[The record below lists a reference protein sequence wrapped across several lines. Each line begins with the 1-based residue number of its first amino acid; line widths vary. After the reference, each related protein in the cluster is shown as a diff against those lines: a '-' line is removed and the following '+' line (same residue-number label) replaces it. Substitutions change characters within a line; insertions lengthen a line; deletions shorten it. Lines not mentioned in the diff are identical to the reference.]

1 MSKILFLN
9 PYYYPGFRS
18 GGPQRTVMNIADAF
32 GDKND
37 IYILTQNCDMG
48 SSDSYDVE
56 THKWIRV
63 RNANVMYLPPR
74 DYNIRSIKKYSANFS
89 TVYSCGLFCRC
100 TIDAIILHKFDKSKT
115 LYVAPMG
122 VFSKAAIASKALKK
136 RVFLF
141 VFKYLGLFKNIIW
154 SFTSELELEEAKA
167 VLGNTI
173 KEYIIAE
180 DLPRK
185 MDLDAQL
192 AKVNSYKNQKNENLK
207 LVFLSRVSP
216 KKNLEYCAEILKG
229 ITDKEIAFDVYGT
242 AENEEYWSKC
252 RRLLESL
259 PKNIHYRYCGEV
271 NSEKVIEVF
280 SNYDAFL
287 FPTKGENFGHVIYEA
302 LCAGCVPIISD
313 RTPWLE
319 LAENDCGY
327 VLPLEE
333 PTGFVKTIND
343 LKEIKISGRLKEIK
357 INAVEYARRKYIS
370 SVEKSGY
377 KVIFTNDK

>member
-48 SSDSYDVE
+48 CTDSYDVE

-63 RNANVMYLPPR
+63 GNANVMYLPLK
-74 DYNIRSIKKYSANFS
+74 DYNIKSIKKYSADFD
-89 TVYSCGLFCRC
+89 TIYSCGLFSGC
-100 TIDAIILHKFDKSKT
+100 TINAILLHRFKRSQK

-122 VFSKAAIASKALKK
+122 VFSKAAISSKALKK
-136 RVFLF
+136 RAFLF
-141 VFKYLGLFKNIIW
+141 IFKHLGLFKNIVW
-154 SFTSELELEEAKA
+154 SFTSELEREDAKA
-167 VLGNTI
+167 ALGNTI

-185 MDLDAQL
+185 VDFDAQI
-192 AKVNSYKNQKNENLK
+192 ARIQNYKDQENDVLK

-216 KKNLEYCAEILKG
+216 KKNLEYCAQILNK
-229 ITDKEIAFDVYGT
+229 ITDKEIVFDVYGT
-242 AENEEYWSKC
+242 TENEEYWNKC

-271 NSEKVIEVF
+271 NSEKVIDVF
-280 SNYDAFL
+280 SNYDAFF
-287 FPTKGENFGHVIYEA
+287 FPTKGENYGHVIYEA
-302 LCAGCVPIISD
+302 LAAGCVPIISD
-313 RTPWLE
+313 RTPWLD
-319 LAENDCGY
+319 LKENGCGY
-327 VLPLEE
+327 VLPLENQE
-333 PTGFVKTIND
+333 VFVKTIRD
-343 LKEIKISGRLKEIK
+343 LAEHKATGGLEEMKIK
-357 INAVEYARRKYIS
+357 AVEYARDKYKKSIAG
-370 SVEKSGY
+370 SGY
-377 KVIFTNDK
+377 LNIF

>member
-1 MSKILFLN
+1 MSKTMILN

-48 SSDSYDVE
+48 NSESYNVE

-63 RNANVMYLPPR
+63 RNANVMYLFPE
-74 DYNIRSIKKYSANFS
+74 DYNIKSIKKYSADFS
-89 TVYSCGLFCRC
+89 AVYSCGLFCRC
-100 TIDAIILHKFDKSKT
+100 TIDAILLHKFDKSKK

-122 VFSKAAIASKALKK
+122 VFSKAAIASKVFKK
-136 RVFLF
+136 RVFLC

-154 SFTSELELEEAKA
+154 SFTSEIELEEAKA

-185 MDLDAQL
+185 VDFDEQITKLNCFEN
-192 AKVNSYKNQKNENLK
+192 KENEKLK

-216 KKNLEYCAEILKG
+216 IKNLEYCAQILNN
-229 ITDKEIAFDVYGT
+229 ITDKDIIFDVYGT
-242 AENEEYWSKC
+242 AENEEYWNKC
-252 RRLLESL
+252 ERLLESL
-259 PKNIHYRYCGEV
+259 PKNIQYHYCGEV
-271 NSEKVIEVF
+271 NSEKVIEVL
-280 SNYDAFL
+280 SDYDAFF

-302 LCAGCVPIISD
+302 LAAGCVPIISD
-313 RTPWLE
+313 RTPWLDF
-319 LAENDCGY
+319 AENGCGY
-327 VLPLEE
+327 VLPLED

-343 LKEIKISGRLKEIK
+343 LAEIKMSGKLKEMK
-357 INAVEYARRKYIS
+357 INAVEYARRKYIK
-370 SVEKSGY
+370 SVDKSGY
-377 KVIFTNDK
+377 KMIFINDK